1 MAAPVSGRAAGLV
14 LLLACAAWAGP
25 RNPKPDW
32 VDGSSA
38 EHPRERYLVGIG
50 LGDDRASAEDRARG
64 EISKIFQTVVTVNT
78 NLAESETN
86 ISAGKKSEN
95 TFSQAISQSVQ
106 TASKKALEGVQ
117 VVENW
122 KDESTMQHYAL
133 AVLERAKGVRVI
145 NDKISEFDKQA
156 LQWKGQMD
164 QAQDKLARVK
174 AAMKLLALLKAR
186 TELNSELRV
195 LDDSGKAVP
204 TPFDETE
211 VRPQAAKA
219 VSELD
224 VVVDIK

>member
-1 MAAPVSGRAAGLV
+1 MRLLTPAILAA
-14 LLLACAAWAGP
+14 LACAAWAGA
-25 RNPKPDW
+25 RKPDW
-32 VDGSSA
+32 VDGSSVQY
-38 EHPRERYLVGIG
+38 PRERYLVGIG
-50 LGDDRASAEDRARG
+50 MGDDRSSAEDRARG
-64 EISKIFQTVVTVNT
+64 EISKIFQTVVSVNT
-78 NLAESETN
+78 SLAESETN
-86 ISAGKKSEN
+86 VSVGKKSEN

-122 KDESTMQHYAL
+122 KDESTVQHYAL

-145 NDKISEFDKQA
+145 NDKIGEFDKQA
-156 LQWKGQMD
+156 LQWKSQMD
-164 QAQDKLARVK
+164 QSQDKIGRVK

-186 TELNSELRV
+186 AELNAELRV

-204 TPFDETE
+204 APFDEAE